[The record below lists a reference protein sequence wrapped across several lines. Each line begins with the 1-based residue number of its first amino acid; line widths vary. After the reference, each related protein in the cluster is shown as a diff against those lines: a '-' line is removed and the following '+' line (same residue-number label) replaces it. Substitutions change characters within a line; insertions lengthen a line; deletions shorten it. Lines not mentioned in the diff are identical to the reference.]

1 MKIKRISKVNAI
13 RKPKNPALRGLLAN
27 VKVNKKSHISKDTFR
42 PEETLEQIKKRLDRA
57 VIFMKKGGLTYKN
70 SLLMSDKID
79 IKRARKELSTFM
91 IRGLQQNT
99 FKWIV
104 KASGKYQATH
114 HQVEFK
120 FIDVPELI
128 QLDLTPKE
136 IFLKTR
142 LRTQCSCGR
151 FTYWYRYIATKSDF
165 VIGLKEH
172 RFPKIRNAQLDGAL
186 CKHQIKVITAIGN
199 NAFLSK
205 TFTRYITRLKEGRMA
220 KLSNK
225 DKVSSHSAS
234 SRSSVKTD

>member
-1 MKIKRISKVNAI
+1 MKIRRITKVNTI

-27 VKVNKKSHISKDTFR
+27 AKVNKKSHISRDTFR
-42 PEETLEQIKKRLDRA
+42 PEETLEQIQKRLNRA
-57 VIFMKKGGLTYKN
+57 IVFMSKGGLTYKN
-70 SLLMSDKID
+70 SLLLSKKID
-79 IKRARKELSTFM
+79 IERAKKDLSTFM
-91 IRGLQQNT
+91 IRGLQQNV

-104 KASGKYQATH
+104 KASGKYQETH

-120 FIDVPELI
+120 FVDVPTLI
-128 QLDLTPKE
+128 QTDYTAKE

-151 FTYWYRYIATKSDF
+151 FKYWYRYIATKSDF
-165 VIGLKEH
+165 VIGVQEH

-199 NAFLSK
+199 NAFISR
-205 TFTRYITRLKEGRMA
+205 TFSRYIERLKEGRMA

-225 DKVSSHSAS
+225 DKVSSHSSS
-234 SRSSVKTD
+234 SRSSIKTD